1 MNHNVVLLSHSL
13 ANQRLRIYYMPPC
26 TGIKVCIVDKNNS
39 FKIYVL
45 EGTVLV
51 SPLHIKPALE
61 LTDWDQQ

>member
-1 MNHNVVLLSHSL
+1 
-13 ANQRLRIYYMPPC
+13 MPPC

-39 FKIYVL
+39 LKIYVL
-45 EGTVLV
+45 EGTLLV